1 MNAMGDA
8 VGGAHHLISLD
19 VAELIEQ
26 ARRATGLSDFG
37 AFDGDWQAR
46 LESLVS
52 NMEETARLNVVGR
65 LMIREELQR
74 SLCTRLFLAKRWT
87 DAPAIA
93 NEEITAPIVITGP
106 GRSGTSILFE
116 LMSLDPAGRS
126 PLGWE
131 AAHPG
136 HPNPD
141 TRALSRMTECE
152 QEFWEDVN
160 PVIGTIHEH
169 RADIPVECVT
179 LQLPSFSGAYW
190 WIVANIPKWVPDMP
204 ASMAFHKAVLQTL
217 QHGGASATWIL
228 KTPVY
233 LMMIELLF
241 ATYPDAWVVRTHRDP
256 AKTAPSGLSTMA
268 AVRFQR
274 SDAVDLA
281 SLGIPQG
288 GGDGSGGTHDQML
301 AVEAKRRAGEVPN
314 RFIDVHFSE
323 VMRDPVA
330 AVGAAYEQMGR
341 HFHDG
346 HAKAIRAYIEAKP
359 RGHQGRHEYSPEDWG
374 FDMAALREKARPY
387 IDYFG
392 VTREI

>member
-8 VGGAHHLISLD
+8 VGGAQHLISLD

-93 NEEITAPIVITGP
+93 DEEITAPIVITGP

-228 KTPVY
+228 TTATRRRRRPPGSPPWRRFASNAATPWTWPRWASPR
-233 LMMIELLF
+233 E
-241 ATYPDAWVVRTHRDP
+241 AE
-256 AKTAPSGLSTMA
+256 TAPAGPTTRCSRSRPSAGPARFRTASSTCT
-268 AVRFQR
+268 
-274 SDAVDLA
+274 S
-281 SLGIPQG
+281 
-288 GGDGSGGTHDQML
+288 
-301 AVEAKRRAGEVPN
+301 
-314 RFIDVHFSE
+314 
-323 VMRDPVA
+323 
-330 AVGAAYEQMGR
+330 
-341 HFHDG
+341 
-346 HAKAIRAYIEAKP
+346 
-359 RGHQGRHEYSPEDWG
+359 
-374 FDMAALREKARPY
+374 AR
-387 IDYFG
+387 
-392 VTREI
+392 